1 MAENF
6 YYTNTMVGNS
16 NRWNQKDFAEYIS
29 KDSECLQEADK
40 LVRWSLEHVSRVR
53 EDEGYSIEL
62 SIVEAYSNDNLT
74 KITERA
80 YNYDK
85 FEYLR
90 QEEAD
95 MSDIIAQSVADYL
108 CGFRIRVN
116 SYEEWQ
122 NGIRYCQLV
131 PDGIWKAKFFD
142 GRMSN
147 CRLPFVVF

>member
-95 MSDIIAQSVADYL
+95 MSDIIAPSVADYL
-108 CGFRIRVN
+108 CGFRLQVN

-122 NGIRYCQLV
+122 H
-131 PDGIWKAKFFD
+131 
-142 GRMSN
+142 
-147 CRLPFVVF
+147 